1 MENST
6 NNKKKKRG
14 FTLVELVI
22 VLAVMGI
29 IALIAIPSLAGT
41 KENFKIKS
49 DKKSCE
55 TIKRA
60 VEIIALDDEEALA
73 EGEYLVGWGA
83 NNKVSTVTVKLATG
97 KTATS
102 NETETASTIEKSLKD
117 TNAAQTDKA
126 DKYLVKVEDKGK
138 VITVSVVNSTG
149 AVINNITTAKKT
161 TP

>member
-73 EGEYLVGWGA
+73 NGTY
-83 NNKVSTVTVKLATG
+83 LATWDATSKKINTVAKG
-97 KTATS
+97 KTGDDQ
-102 NETETASTIEKSLKD
+102 TADTIQKSLQD
-117 TNAAQTDKA
+117 TNAAQTTDSNG
-126 DKYLVKVEDKGK
+126 YSIEISNKGK
-138 VITVSVVNSTG
+138 TIKVSVVNDKG
-149 AVINNITTAKKT
+149 EVLNNITTK
-161 TP
+161 